1 MVHRTNG
8 VIPARKLDNKII
20 RALADDE
27 GSYTFSSI

>member
-8 VIPARKLDNKII
+8 VIPARKLDDSII

-27 GSYTFSSI
+27 GLVC